1 MYPTLPAN
9 IIFTISKLP
18 NVFTFENLC
27 YWFQLILTCIQF
39 RYVSSKSVCVISEF
53 QTFFSYV
60 EKRKKEIVFHFVS
73 IQKNSSRKVGIQAE
87 LCSYSNIILF
97 YRYKKKDDGFHWFLL
112 FFVLLVTICL
122 GPPKYIGLETDW
134 KVINTGYCVERF
146 FTIEFE
152 IIGPEIND
160 VSFSWK
166 RYY

>member
-1 MYPTLPAN
+1 MLLVPVNSYLHP
-9 IIFTISKLP
+9 ISICF
-18 NVFTFENLC
+18 VEISLC
-27 YWFQLILTCIQF
+27 YF
-39 RYVSSKSVCVISEF
+39 RISNF
-53 QTFFSYV
+53 LFLRW
-60 EKRKKEIVFHFVS
+60 KKKKEIVFHFVS